1 MNRPELDEALFRFVN
16 ALDTDDLRSY
26 VLNLLKQ
33 KWYTKTVQEQNR
45 LIDQMNGVA

>member
-1 MNRPELDEALFRFVN
+1 MNQEKLDEVLFRFVN

-33 KWYTKTVQEQNR
+33 KWYAKPVQEQEQ
-45 LIDQMNGVA
+45 LINQMNGVA